1 MKKQILILALMVS
14 LIGCATSYKPNGFVG
29 NGGFDETELAPNYY
43 RVSFKGNEKTSR
55 ERASDFALLRG
66 AELLDKK
73 GCTAM
78 QVVKSNSEIKTGS
91 MFIPQRQTT
100 NLNATS
106 FGGSSNTIATST
118 TYGGGIA
125 TLHFPRTSLE
135 VQCSTAPPDIS
146 KGIYNIPFV
155 LKSLKEKYEIK

>member
-1 MKKQILILALMVS
+1 MNKQILILALMVF
-14 LIGCATSYKPNGFVG
+14 LTGCATSYKPNGFIG

-55 ERASDFALLRG
+55 ERASDFALLRA

-73 GCTAM
+73 SCTAM
-78 QVVKSNSEIKTGS
+78 QVVKSNSEIKTGNI
-91 MFIPQRQTT
+91 FIPQSQTINSNT
-100 NLNATS
+100 TS
-106 FGGSSNTIATST
+106 FGGSSATTATST
-118 TYGGGIA
+118 IYGGGIA

-135 VQCSTAPPDIS
+135 VQCSTIPPDIS